1 LGLAGTICHRLLSVS
16 ACSLSCASDTEGF
29 SGSPPAGNSNAG
41 AVGGNVCSEVVGSS
55 ENGAMMPFDVY
66 PQKQA
71 TLYHFG
77 AFG

>member
-1 LGLAGTICHRLLSVS
+1 LAGTISHRLLSAS
-16 ACSLSCASDTEGF
+16 ACSFNSASDTEGF
-29 SGSPPAGNSNAG
+29 SGNPPAGSSNAG

-55 ENGAMMPFDVY
+55 ENGAMMPFDVVD

-71 TLYHFG
+71 TFYHFG